1 MPKPDKKLF
10 LLDAFALIY
19 RAHFAFSKNPRITS
33 TGMNTGAVYGFTN
46 SLLEIIQKEK
56 PTHLG
61 VAFDTDQPT
70 FRHVEY
76 TEYKAQRE
84 KQPED
89 IKIARPYIRQLVTA
103 FNIPIL
109 ELDGYEADDVIGTLA
124 KKACRAGFEVFMM
137 TPDKDFGQL
146 VEEHIY
152 HYKPAYM
159 GNAVDI
165 LGVQQVLEKWDVER
179 IDQVIDMLGLQGD
192 AVDNIP
198 GIPGIGPKTAAKLL
212 KDYGTVENI
221 VAHADEIKGK
231 NGERIK
237 EFGEQG
243 ILSKRLATI
252 NIDVPIEFDAEALRY
267 TGPDDEKLKP
277 LLQELE
283 FRSTM
288 RRLYGEEG
296 TSAVAAA
303 TAAVKAASV
312 KAAKPGASLQGDLF
326 ASAAPEQ
333 EVATAPVEQIKQAQ
347 DSSAESS
354 EAGQHA
360 SPPRTI
366 YNTPHHYHLM
376 QTEKQQ
382 EDLIK
387 HLKQQKAICFDTETD
402 AIDAVEA
409 NLVGLS
415 FSWYAG
421 EAYYV
426 PVPEEAA
433 EAQKVADRFKGV
445 LEDEKIRKIGQNL
458 KYDILVLRK
467 YGIEVGGPV
476 TDTMIAHYL
485 LEPDMRHGMDL
496 LAETYLNYKPVS
508 ITELI
513 GARGKGQKTMREV
526 PLEAIKE
533 YAAEDADI
541 TLQLERKLMPMLKQ
555 EKLLKLYEDVEA
567 PLVHVLAD
575 IEFNGIKVDTEALKE
590 LSVQLDLEAKELE
603 KQIYEDAGEQFNIGS
618 PKQLGEILFDKLKL
632 IGKPKTT
639 KTGQYAT
646 GEEIL
651 IKLADEHQIVRHIL
665 EYRQLTKLCSTYID
679 ALPKLIS
686 PRDGRVH
693 TSFNQ
698 AVAATGRLSST
709 NPNLQNIPI
718 RTERGRE
725 IRKAFVPRGE
735 EFTLLSADYSQVEL
749 RLMAGFAKDEA
760 MVEAF
765 REGRDIHATTAAKI
779 FKVSLEEV
787 DSDMRRKAKTA
798 NFGIIYG
805 ISAFGL
811 AQRLNIPRKE
821 ASDIIEAYF
830 KEFPGVKQYMDESIH
845 KAREQ
850 EYVETIMGR
859 RRYLR
864 DINSRNQTVR
874 GFAERNAINAPIQGS
889 AADIIKVAMVNIHH
903 WMKKQ
908 KLQSRMVLQ
917 VHDELVFDVHHSE
930 VELMKEHIPLFMS
943 TAVDLPVPLEVG
955 LGTGPNWLEAH

>member
-1 MPKPDKKLF
+1 MAKPDKKLF
-10 LLDAFALIY
+10 LLDALALIY

-33 TGMNTGAVYGFTN
+33 TGLNTGAVYGFTN

-56 PTHLG
+56 PTHIG
-61 VAFDTDQPT
+61 VAFDTDVPT
-70 FRHVEY
+70 FRHVEF
-76 TEYKAQRE
+76 EAYKAQRE

-89 IKIARPYIRQLVTA
+89 IKIAKPYIRQLIEA

-109 ELDGYEADDVIGTLA
+109 EVDGFEADDVIGTLA

-165 LGVQQVLEKWDVER
+165 LGVQEVLDKWDVER

-198 GIPGIGPKTAAKLL
+198 GIPGIGPKTASKLL
-212 KDYGTVENI
+212 KEYGTVENI

-252 NIDVPIEFDAEALRY
+252 NQEVPIDFDPDALLY
-267 TGPDDEKLKP
+267 TGPDDAKLKP

-303 TAAVKAASV
+303 TAAVAKKAQ
-312 KAAKPGASLQGDLF
+312 KQGASLQGDLF
-326 ASAAPEQ
+326 AAPAAEDKAALQ
-333 EVATAPVEQIKQAQ
+333 DGTEVMEAVADLA
-347 DSSAESS
+347 AED
-354 EAGQHA
+354 HRTLA
-360 SPPRTI
+360 SPRTI
-366 YNTPHHYHLM
+366 YNSTHHYHLM

-382 EDLIK
+382 EELVK
-387 HLKQQKAICFDTETD
+387 HLKQQKAFCFDTETD
-402 AIDAVEA
+402 ALDPVEA
-409 NLVGLS
+409 NLVGMS
-415 FSWYAG
+415 FCWYPG

-426 PVPEEAA
+426 PVPENEEEAR
-433 EAQKVADRFKGV
+433 QLIGRFKAV
-445 LEDEKIRKIGQNL
+445 LEDDKVRKIGQNL
-458 KYDILVLRK
+458 KYDILALRK
-467 YGIEVGGPV
+467 YDVEVRGPI

-513 GARGKGQKTMREV
+513 GSRGKDQKTMREV

-541 TLQLERKLMPMLKQ
+541 TLQLERKLMPLLKQ
-555 EKLLKLYEDVEA
+555 EKLLKLYADVEA

-575 IEFNGIKVDTEALKE
+575 IEYNGISIDTDALKE
-590 LSVQLDLEAKELE
+590 LSVQMDLEARELE
-603 KQIYEDAGEQFNIGS
+603 KQVYQEAGEEFNIGS

-632 IGKPKTT
+632 IEKPKTT

-651 IKLADEHQIVRHIL
+651 IKLADQHEIVKHIL

-698 AVAATGRLSST
+698 AVTATGRLSST

-725 IRKAFVPRGE
+725 IRKAFVPRNE

-749 RLMAGFAKDEA
+749 RLMAGFAQDEA
-760 MVEAF
+760 MIEAF
-765 REGRDIHATTAAKI
+765 REGKDIHAATAAKI
-779 FKVSLEEV
+779 YKIDIETV

-821 ASDIIEAYF
+821 ASDLIEAYF
-830 KEFPGVKQYMDESIH
+830 KEFPGVKKYMDESIH

-908 KLQSRMVLQ
+908 QLKSRMVLQ
-917 VHDELVFDVHHSE
+917 VHDELVFDVHLDE
-930 VELMKEHIPLFMS
+930 LELMKEHIPLFMS

>member
-1 MPKPDKKLF
+1 MAKPDKKLF
-10 LLDAFALIY
+10 LLDALALIY

-33 TGMNTGAVYGFTN
+33 TGLNTGAVYGFTN

-56 PTHLG
+56 PTHIG
-61 VAFDTDQPT
+61 VAFDTDVPT
-70 FRHVEY
+70 FRHVEF
-76 TEYKAQRE
+76 EAYKAQRE

-89 IKIARPYIRQLVTA
+89 IKIAKPYIRQLIEA

-109 ELDGYEADDVIGTLA
+109 EVDGFEADDVIGTLA

-165 LGVQQVLEKWDVER
+165 LGVKEVLEKWDVER

-198 GIPGIGPKTAAKLL
+198 GIPGIGPKTASKLL
-212 KDYGTVENI
+212 KEYGTVENI

-252 NIDVPIEFDAEALRY
+252 NQEVPIDFDPDALLY
-267 TGPDDEKLKP
+267 TGPDDAKLKP

-303 TAAVKAASV
+303 TAAVAKKAP
-312 KAAKPGASLQGDLF
+312 KQGASLQGDLF
-326 ASAAPEQ
+326 APAADSQETEQ
-333 EVATAPVEQIKQAQ
+333 DGTEVMTAVA
-347 DSSAESS
+347 DLAAEDHRTL
-354 EAGQHA
+354 AG
-360 SPPRTI
+360 PRTI
-366 YNTPHHYHLM
+366 YNSTHHYHLM
-376 QTEKQQ
+376 QTQRQQ
-382 EDLIK
+382 EELVK
-387 HLKQQKAICFDTETD
+387 HLKQQKGFCFDTETD
-402 AIDAVEA
+402 ALDPVEA
-409 NLVGLS
+409 RLVGIS
-415 FSWYAG
+415 FSWYPG

-426 PVPEEAA
+426 PVPENEA
-433 EAQKVADRFKGV
+433 EAKELIGRFKEV
-445 LEDEKIRKIGQNL
+445 LEDEKVRKIGQNL
-458 KYDILVLRK
+458 KYDILALRK
-467 YGIEVGGPV
+467 YGIEVQGPV

-513 GARGKGQKTMREV
+513 GSKGKDQKTMRDV

-541 TLQLERKLMPMLKQ
+541 TLQLERKLMPLLKQ
-555 EKLLKLYEDVEA
+555 EKLLKLYEEVEA

-575 IEFNGIKVDTEALKE
+575 IEYNGINVDTDALKE
-590 LSVQLDLEAKELE
+590 LSVQLDQEAKELE
-603 KQIYEDAGEQFNIGS
+603 KQIYQEAGEEFNIGS

-632 IGKPKTT
+632 IDKPKTT

-651 IKLADEHQIVRHIL
+651 IKLADEHEIVKHIL

-698 AVAATGRLSST
+698 AVTATGRLSST

-725 IRKAFVPRGE
+725 IRKAFVPRSEG
-735 EFTLLSADYSQVEL
+735 FTLLSADYSQVEL

-765 REGRDIHATTAAKI
+765 REGKDIHAATAAKI
-779 FKVSLEEV
+779 YKIDIEAV

-821 ASDIIEAYF
+821 ASDLIEAYF
-830 KEFPGVKQYMDESIH
+830 QEFPGVKKYMDESIH

-908 KLQSRMVLQ
+908 QLKSRMVLQ
-917 VHDELVFDVHHSE
+917 VHDELVFDVHLDE
-930 VELMKEHIPLFMS
+930 LELMKEHIPLFMS

>member
-1 MPKPDKKLF
+1 MAKPEKKLF
-10 LLDAFALIY
+10 LLDALALIY

-33 TGMNTGAVYGFTN
+33 TGLNTGAVYGFTN

-56 PTHLG
+56 PTHIG
-61 VAFDTDQPT
+61 VAFDTDVPT
-70 FRHVEY
+70 FRHVEF
-76 TEYKAQRE
+76 EAYKAQRE

-89 IKIARPYIRQLVTA
+89 IKIAKPYIRQLIEA

-109 ELDGYEADDVIGTLA
+109 EVDGFEADDVIGTLA

-165 LGVQQVLEKWDVER
+165 LGVQEVLDKWDVER

-198 GIPGIGPKTAAKLL
+198 GIPGIGPKTASKLL
-212 KDYGTVENI
+212 KEYGTVENI
-221 VAHADEIKGK
+221 VSHADEIKGK

-252 NIDVPIEFDAEALRY
+252 NQEVPIGFDPDGLLY
-267 TGPDDEKLKP
+267 TGPDDAKLKP

-303 TAAVKAASV
+303 TAAV
-312 KAAKPGASLQGDLF
+312 AKKMSKQGASLQGDLF
-326 ASAAPEQ
+326 APAADNQENEQ
-333 EVATAPVEQIKQAQ
+333 DGTEVMTAVA
-347 DSSAESS
+347 DLAAEDHRTL
-354 EAGQHA
+354 AG
-360 SPPRTI
+360 PRTI
-366 YNTPHHYHLM
+366 YNSTHHYHLM

-382 EDLIK
+382 EELVK
-387 HLKQQKAICFDTETD
+387 HLKQQKAFCFDTETD
-402 AIDAVEA
+402 ALDPVEA
-409 NLVGLS
+409 NLVGMS
-415 FSWYAG
+415 FSWYPG

-426 PVPEEAA
+426 PVPENEA
-433 EAQKVADRFKGV
+433 EAKELIDRFKEV
-445 LEDEKIRKIGQNL
+445 LEDEKVRKIGQNL
-458 KYDILVLRK
+458 KYDILALRK
-467 YGIEVGGPV
+467 YGIEVQGPV

-513 GARGKGQKTMREV
+513 GSKGKDQKTMRDV

-541 TLQLERKLMPMLKQ
+541 TLQLERKLMPLLKQ
-555 EKLLKLYEDVEA
+555 EKLLQLYEEVEA
-567 PLVHVLAD
+567 PLIHVLAD
-575 IEFNGIKVDTEALKE
+575 IEYNGISVDTDALKE
-590 LSVQLDLEAKELE
+590 LSVQLDQEARELE
-603 KQIYEDAGEQFNIGS
+603 KQVYLEAGEEFNIGS

-632 IGKPKTT
+632 IDKPKTT

-646 GEEIL
+646 GEEVL
-651 IKLADEHQIVRHIL
+651 IKLADEHQIVKHIL

-679 ALPKLIS
+679 ALPRLIS

-698 AVAATGRLSST
+698 AVTATGRLSST

-725 IRKAFVPRGE
+725 IRKAFVPRSE

-765 REGRDIHATTAAKI
+765 REGKDIHAATASKI
-779 FKVSLEEV
+779 YKIDIEAV

-821 ASDIIEAYF
+821 ASDLIEAYF
-830 KEFPGVKQYMDESIH
+830 KEFPGVKKYMDESIH

-889 AADIIKVAMVNIHH
+889 AADIIKVAMVNIYH

-908 KLQSRMVLQ
+908 QLKSRMVLQ
-917 VHDELVFDVHHSE
+917 VHDELVFDVHLDE
-930 VELMKEHIPLFMS
+930 LELMKEHIPLFMS

>member
-1 MPKPDKKLF
+1 MSKPDKKLF
-10 LLDAFALIY
+10 LLDAYALIY

-33 TGMNTGAVYGFTN
+33 TGLNTGAVYGFTN

-70 FRHVEY
+70 FRHVEF
-76 TEYKAQRE
+76 TDYKAQRE

-89 IKIARPYIRQLVTA
+89 IKIAKPYIREIVKA

-109 ELDGYEADDVIGTLA
+109 ELDGFEADDVIGTLA
-124 KKACRAGFEVFMM
+124 KKACRAGFEVYMM

-146 VEEHIY
+146 VEEHIWL
-152 HYKPAYM
+152 YKPAYM
-159 GNAVDI
+159 GNAVD
-165 LGVQQVLEKWDVER
+165 LMGVKEVLEKWDIEH
-179 IDQVIDMLGLQGD
+179 IDQVRDMLGLQGD

-212 KDYGTVENI
+212 KEYGSVENI
-221 VAHADEIKGK
+221 VAHAHEIKGK
-231 NGERIK
+231 NGERIA

-243 ILSKRLATI
+243 IFSKRMATI
-252 NIDVPIEFDAEALRY
+252 HTEVPIDFDAEALRY
-267 TGPDDEKLKP
+267 TGPDDDKLKP
-277 LLQELE
+277 ILQELE
-283 FRSTM
+283 FRSTL

-296 TSAVAAA
+296 TNALAAA
-303 TAAVKAASV
+303 TAA
-312 KAAKPGASLQGDLF
+312 AKPAPARKSASPLQGDLF
-326 ASAAPEQ
+326 APAPAETPAAATRQ
-333 EVATAPVEQIKQAQ
+333 EAPVAVVAA
-347 DSSAESS
+347 AE
-354 EAGQHA
+354 EERVLGE
-360 SPPRTI
+360 PRTI
-366 YNTPHHYHLM
+366 YSATHHYHLM
-376 QTEKQQ
+376 ESEQQQQ
-382 EDLIK
+382 ELIS
-387 HLKQQKAICFDTETD
+387 HLKQQQAFCFDTETD
-402 AIDAVEA
+402 ALDAVEA
-409 NLVGLS
+409 NLVGMS
-415 FSWYAG
+415 FSWYPG

-426 PVPEEAA
+426 PVPEETAA
-433 EAQKVADRFKGV
+433 AQQVVDRFKGV

-458 KYDILVLRK
+458 KYDILALRK
-467 YGIEVGGPV
+467 YGVEVRGPL
-476 TDTMIAHYL
+476 TDTMVQHYL
-485 LEPDMRHGMDL
+485 LEPDMRHGLDL
-496 LAETYLNYKPVS
+496 LAETYLHYKPVS

-513 GARGKGQKTMREV
+513 GPRGKDQKTMREV

-533 YAAEDADI
+533 YASEDADI
-541 TLQLERKLMPMLKQ
+541 TLQLERKLTPLLKQ
-555 EKLLKLYEDVEA
+555 EKLLKLYEEVEA
-567 PLVHVLAD
+567 PLIHVLAD
-575 IEFNGIKVDTEALKE
+575 IEYNGISVDTDALKE
-590 LSVQLDLEAKELE
+590 LSVQLDLEARELE
-603 KQIYEDAGEQFNIGS
+603 KLVYEEAGQEFNIGS
-618 PKQLGEILFDKLKL
+618 PKQLGEILFDKLQL
-632 IGKPKTT
+632 IKKPKTT

-651 IKLADEHQIVRHIL
+651 IKLADEHPIVKHIL

-698 AVAATGRLSST
+698 TVTATGRLSST

-725 IRKAFVPRGE
+725 IRKAFVPRGP

-749 RLMAGFAKDEA
+749 RLMAGFAKDAA

-765 REGRDIHATTAAKI
+765 REGKDIHAATAAKI
-779 FKVSLEEV
+779 FKIDIDKV

-830 KEFPGVKQYMDESIH
+830 TEFPGVKQYMDDSIE

-850 EYVETIMGR
+850 EFVETIMGR

-903 WMKKQ
+903 WMRSQ
-908 KLQSRMVLQ
+908 KLKSRMVLQ
-917 VHDELVFDVHHSE
+917 VHDELVFDVHLSE
-930 VELMKEHIPLFMS
+930 VNLMKEHIPLFMS